1 MDTLFRIAHSSNF
14 NTSIQA
20 MLLIQQLVATK
31 SFSADRFY
39 RVLYESL
46 LDPRLPA
53 SSKHA
58 MYLNL
63 LLRALKADVNTRR
76 VKAFIKRM
84 LQGLVLHQPP
94 FACGVLYVLSQ
105 LRKTLPGL
113 LTLIEEPEEH
123 QAHAETRGTERGGA
137 DGSKGEHYDGRKRD
151 PEYSNAHNTCLW
163 EIVSRRL
170 LGGIP
175 EFTLLTWSRCQLCAT
190 TIRQC
195 WSTLRQRWGRMW
207 QQRNRT
213 WRVIA

>member
-31 SFSADRFY
+31 SFSPDRFY

-63 LLRALKADVNTRR
+63 LLRALKADVNTKR
-76 VKAFIKRM
+76 VKAFVKRM
-84 LQGLVLHQPP
+84 LQGLSMHQPP

-105 LRKTLPGL
+105 LRKSLPGL
-113 LTLIEEPEEH
+113 LTLIDEPEEH
-123 QAHAETRGTERGGA
+123 QAQAGLGEAQQHGHG
-137 DGSKGEHYDGRKRD
+137 DLKGDQYDGRKRD

-163 EIVSRRL
+163 EIVSNSSL
-170 LGGIP
+170 V
-175 EFTLLTWSRCQLCAT
+175 TMQCSLC
-190 TIRQC
+190 
-195 WSTLRQRWGRMW
+195 
-207 QQRNRT
+207 
-213 WRVIA
+213 

>member
-31 SFSADRFY
+31 SFSSDRFY

-63 LLRALKADVNTRR
+63 LLRALKADVNTKR
-76 VKAFIKRM
+76 VKAFVKRM
-84 LQGLVLHQPP
+84 LQGLAMHQPP

-123 QAHAETRGTERGGA
+123 QGQA
-137 DGSKGEHYDGRKRD
+137 DSGESRHDGDSKGEQYDGRKRD

-163 EIVSRRL
+163 EIVS
-170 LGGIP
+170 P
-175 EFTLLTWSRCQLCAT
+175 PSAKENPMSTLLT
-190 TIRQC
+190 
-195 WSTLRQRWGRMW
+195 
-207 QQRNRT
+207 
-213 WRVIA
+213 